1 MLTEVDKGTTGLNAQ
16 VRNSTERLDN
26 LQTTTEQLRLILSSS
41 QARGQWGERMVED
54 ILDLMGLK
62 EGINFDKQS
71 TEGGDRPDFTFN
83 LPRKKRLNMDV
94 KFPIAHYENFLAAED
109 ESVRLDEKKHFL
121 SDVRKHITAVS
132 KRKYIDPAS
141 GTVDYVLLFIPNE
154 SIYNFINQEDHDLI
168 DFAMRKSIVLCSP
181 LTLYAV
187 LSLIR
192 QSVASFAVERKAGD
206 LQKHV
211 QEFSK
216 QWTEFGS
223 KLETMGRSLTAATNH
238 FEVLSSTRA
247 KALETPMQKILNLKL
262 EQQENEPPA
271 LTDED
276 AK

>member
-1 MLTEVDKGTTGLNAQ
+1 M
-16 VRNSTERLDN
+16 
-26 LQTTTEQLRLILSSS
+26 
-41 QARGQWGERMVED
+41 
-54 ILDLMGLK
+54 
-62 EGINFDKQS
+62 
-71 TEGGDRPDFTFN
+71 
-83 LPRKKRLNMDV
+83 
-94 KFPIAHYENFLAAED
+94 
-109 ESVRLDEKKHFL
+109 RLDEKKHFL